1 MIYLSIAVKNTMNRF
16 NDFTILELY
25 EDMVIVVINNAMRID
40 HYLDPIRFDL
50 CSRHFHGVVYID
62 LLLSNGLN
70 SRRFFKSLYD
80 GNDLKPK
87 LIAKQD
93 VIPEEVVDKSN
104 QYFSTHQ
111 ELLEK
116 SILTASAKH
125 SFLYS

>member
-1 MIYLSIAVKNTMNRF
+1 MNRF